1 MRVTVNGVG
10 TSYLLDGP
18 ADAPVITFSHA
29 LAASSAMWSAQAA
42 ASSARYRVLRYDIR
56 GHGESETTPGPYTLE
71 QLADDV
77 YALLGTL
84 GIERTHFV
92 GLSMG
97 GMIAQ
102 HLALAHPEA
111 LSSLVLCDTAPRM
124 PPEGRLMWDERINE
138 TEEGGMEPSVTSAPL
153 RWFTAPFLERH
164 PEVVERV
171 QAMIATTDARGFI
184 NCARAIQEMDLLDRL
199 PEIRVPTLVIVGD
212 QDPGSPVFVA
222 EAIRKRIPGAKLV
235 VLEPASHLSNLE
247 QPEAF
252 NQALSDFLSEVE
264 RGG

>member
-1 MRVTVNGVG
+1 MRVTANGVSM
-10 TSYLLDGP
+10 SYLLDGP
-18 ADAPVITFSHA
+18 VDAPVITFSHA

-42 ASSARYRVLRYDIR
+42 ASAARYRVLRYDIR

-77 YALLGTL
+77 YALLGAL
-84 GIERTHFV
+84 GIMRTHFV

-111 LSSLVLCDTAPRM
+111 LSSLVLCDTAPIM
-124 PPEGRLMWDERINE
+124 PPEGRLMWDERIKE
-138 TEEGGMEPSVTSAPL
+138 AEEHGMEPSVSATPL
-153 RWFTAPFLERH
+153 RWFTTPFLESH

-171 QAMIATTDARGFI
+171 KAMVAATDPRGFV

-199 PEIRVPTLVIVGD
+199 AEIHMPTLVIVGD
-212 QDPGSPVFVA
+212 QDPGSPVFAA
-222 EAIRKRIPGAKLV
+222 EAVRKRIPGAKLV
-235 VLEPASHLSNLE
+235 VLSPASHLSNLE
-247 QPEAF
+247 QPQAF
-252 NQALSDFLSEVE
+252 NQALSDFLAEVE
-264 RGG
+264 ASE